1 MVNISQ
7 VTIKLLREKP
17 YLHESLEKDLVNIMA
32 LAELIHPEVKKELGE
47 VKVSAISMAIRRY
60 IEKTKNSAKKIK
72 LSKET
77 SILVKSGLFEISLKK
92 SQSLN
97 KKLIRL
103 YRHVDFEVGD
113 TLNIIYGNYE
123 VLVISNEKYES
134 KFKESLKGEKIK
146 AMNRNMASISLKIPK
161 EMINTPGFYY
171 AVTKTLAMNNISIMD
186 LVNTETEATF
196 ILNDKDIGK
205 AYDVLKKDIT
215 IEYYI

>member
-7 VTIKLLREKP
+7 VTIKILREKP

-32 LAELIHPEVKKELGE
+32 LSELIYPEVKKELGE

-60 IEKTKNSAKKIK
+60 IEKTKSTSKKIK

-77 SILVKSGLFEISLKK
+77 SILVKSGLFEISVKK
-92 SQSLN
+92 TQSLH

-103 YRHVDFEVGD
+103 YKFVDFEVGD

-123 VLVISNEKYES
+123 VLVISNEKYEH
-134 KFKESLKGEKIK
+134 KFIEALKGEKIK
-146 AMNRNMASISLKIPK
+146 AINRNMASISLKIPK

-171 AVTKTLAMNNISIMD
+171 AVTKTLAMHNISIMD

-215 IEYYI
+215 VEYYL